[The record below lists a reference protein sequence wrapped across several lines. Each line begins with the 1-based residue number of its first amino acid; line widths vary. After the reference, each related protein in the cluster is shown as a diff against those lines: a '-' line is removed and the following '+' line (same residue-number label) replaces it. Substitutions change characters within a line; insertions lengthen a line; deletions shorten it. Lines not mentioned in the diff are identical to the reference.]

1 MAEPSP
7 FLPYQDRNGDLLID
21 QCEVDVPGPIQK
33 VCLDCKPN
41 PKAIVENW
49 RNSIGEPFLNERIC
63 LYQVGIQTSYSETG
77 GSDATLRE
85 KFEEYKAQA
94 IALFLT
100 EYDKEYTSAT
110 FLTLENAIQYDISS
124 GFELEARNASRLKL
138 LYSIPFADLE
148 AIPEADDDDEEED
161 EQEPVEV
168 TYQTSEFVAL
178 LLRVRKGLNLY
189 ARYVKY
195 FKYIEE
201 ENLVFTESGKM
212 FDLDRYG
219 DGGFNRSKQMAQTLI
234 QLDRFLKSKGYN
246 IPGGGAFGPFKDRVV
261 KITFG
266 FDAKFKLKK
275 LKVFTVGCAEK
286 PIIFKGRK
294 ISGLNR
300 RQVFKDPTAMAYLA
314 QLREMDNDLSA
325 RAPKKF
331 TEFLIDYTYP
341 PISIRNSTEIQ
352 ASLDE
357 QSCVAQAISEKAN
370 SLGQDVLDDVLGLGD
385 AIAGA
390 FHKQMC
396 KSFEEMREQQADMGE
411 NYRPIE
417 DLRQRAEERE
427 TKRDETRAQREQEER
442 DLEARAIANS
452 VTVEEQKA
460 SERKQNRSIKKK
472 ERKKERKDSA
482 KNIKAAAVEQAYQQL
497 QANPNIYVQLCA
509 DVLLSNSKLGDA
521 IDARGMW
528 DVSFNSMK
536 NCGLFDLFID
546 AIQCLYGGLTLQDA
560 LLIMVTKALQAM
572 GMENFGA
579 LFAGLPPEDQ
589 AKLDEL
595 VKQELAKAY
604 ARKERRESFSPTT
617 VGATGSVGQGSVD
630 IPEED
635 GLIANILSGD
645 GIANSRLFQYLGRPF
660 ENPELLERE
669 RSARV
674 PGSYEGTSV
683 SARQYEAESSNFGI
697 RRNIGKAYPQRQS
710 VGGTIV
716 QSDLSGYQTP
726 AANAIEGVAMDAD
739 KLFSDTAIMEAYIN
753 AVVKFYSQN
762 LLDLVDRLNEF
773 PGAEIISKSLATL
786 DCPRP
791 PLFTPGIM
799 DYIKDFELPFCR
811 NMNDLALPK
820 LFLPKIDLGAILK
833 ELIEAI
839 KEAIKNELIKIL
851 FKLLIK
857 VCEVLGEAICKALE
871 TAGDIIGGLPGLI
884 SGNTTFRDII
894 RESICGP
901 NADEEKIDGA
911 IKDLFSTLGGAG
923 ASLANQDRVVEFNE
937 AVASSSTRDE
947 IINASLGEPSTQFL
961 SIVDTIIEFEFPDL
975 REAFSNARDIE
986 AFYRNF
992 GNLLPEDFK
1001 DSLRNEVSQRADDQI
1016 VPANPTLCATP
1027 DQIEEFCSIRSSILD
1042 GRASPQQIETL
1053 CRRPVDDFET
1063 IAGVLQDGIP
1073 ATIMDNL
1080 PPLKSDPGC
1089 DNGLFPREP
1098 EELVSQA
1105 VQGLSAG
1112 LENLK
1117 IAYSYDMLGNGP
1129 FKRNWGF
1136 VNMVL
1141 SDTMGRPY
1149 TAHRRKN
1156 AFDPGAQQYV
1166 DFYSPNQIKDGE
1178 PDDQLNYALA
1188 GAQRGAFPKYIAEWQ
1203 AVYFS
1208 QDKQNFINVGINNDF
1223 QSQNTTFVPFK
1234 DIESGTTKGIERKNL
1249 TRLPDFGYNYFIEP
1263 IENRDQKGINI
1274 IERPR
1279 KRTADVMIKWRDNA
1293 GGTIHGS
1300 LPPSE
1305 ITGPT
1310 IPSQNSLGKDGEFQ
1324 TGYNFK
1330 FFFADFEGNRNRKD
1344 DNVRMQ
1350 IVRLRDQGPHAAL
1363 VENKISVSSFPG
1375 PTTELPDDTT
1385 EVSSSITR
1393 EVEYE
1398 FMSFD
1403 YGLDSIIDETGA
1415 VSDEYPE
1422 FGAALE
1428 SSTPSISPAIVLMSE
1443 MLGIGQGA
1451 ASTFWNNTIS
1461 RLLEGMGERIFSL
1474 DNKAFRY
1481 GANFDNLSV
1490 EEADYG
1496 VIRRGGEF
1504 VIYGNAVNEE
1514 GNPLTNKDAELGLSR
1529 DQFNNRQ
1536 NPEKA
1541 RIVYLDP
1548 ASFGGSYVNPKFY
1561 IKPTDNDGWLGLI
1574 NVMFPELSPCKP
1586 YRTDLIDFA
1595 DIDNVMSNNYTNAP
1609 DDRRLLG
1616 DPDCVTEK
1624 PFDRIL
1630 DRSAKAGIRGTIMA
1644 ACRIYAS
1651 INFVKSMATFSKY
1664 KPDFNNNF
1672 SNLYASFIVEEME
1685 KSMKD
1690 SQSGPAELFNPFKDE
1705 EFWYAFLEQAVQN
1718 YHDEVEAG
1726 DIMEVPSNVQNALNK
1741 IAEIQRAYKYPNKKM
1756 LKNAKKIGDA
1766 GKLQGI
1772 KGYRENKN
1780 LEAVKVAE
1788 EYAKVIL
1795 KEYVVK
1801 EVNFIAEVFENNLIK
1816 EEFIEKD
1823 DYVNNIYYHMLSE
1836 FTDGATLTLDK
1847 EIREEVTGIGT
1858 ENYTDGDEFSLEE
1871 TGEPYVGYYHSHE
1884 DETGQPIFMVGEQH
1898 TDEPHGILV
1907 PFARNVQLNIG
1918 NVLANVGENVDGN
1931 KPFVIRKYLKVGGY
1945 RFPMNKVGQINASPD
1960 AELNISDV
1968 YPGTLDYVYDSG
1980 TPESQDQRART
1991 AVSEARAAGRPLTR
2005 QELAAERAGE
2015 GRPIVGL
2022 KGELGVRYGLAL
2034 FARTE
2039 SGEKEITNSEIDAL
2053 DLPLSKLKPLQANSK
2068 ELFCLVNS
2076 LIDEPKFKAFFSY
2089 CLPVNKLLSGMAIYN
2104 SFTFLDSIGELTADG
2119 KKRQI
2124 TKNLESKPG
2133 LRIDETGAV
2142 DFDSSIPGWYKPSQ
2156 RPNFTPFSL
2165 TWDQWDKITL
2175 RRSNTIIKKMFKSY
2189 YYSRNFDEGE
2199 AQDETGA
2206 NLVIKNLKEL
2216 FTLAPGERIM
2226 PWWKRRS
2233 SNPFNNKD
2241 ELCERKE

>member
-7 FLPYQDRNGDLLID
+7 FLPYQDRNGDRLID
-21 QCEVDVPGPIQK
+21 QCEVDVPGPTEK

-49 RNSIGEPFLNERIC
+49 RNSIGEAFLNERLC
-63 LYQVGIQTSYSETG
+63 LYQVGIQTSYTETG
-77 GSDATLRE
+77 GSDAALRE

-148 AIPEADDDDEEED
+148 AIPEADEDEDEEED
-161 EQEPVEV
+161 EQEPIEV

-201 ENLVFTESGKM
+201 ENLVFTETGKL

-266 FDAKFKLKK
+266 FDTQFKLKK

-341 PISIRNSTEIQ
+341 PISVRNSTEIQ

-396 KSFEEMREQQADMGE
+396 KSFEEMREQQAEMGE
-411 NYRPIE
+411 DYSPIE
-417 DLRQRAEERE
+417 DLRQRAKERE
-427 TKRDETRAQREQEER
+427 AKRDKNRAQREQAER
-442 DLEARAIANS
+442 DLEARARANN
-452 VTVEEQKA
+452 VTVEEQRRN
-460 SERKQNRSIKKK
+460 ERKENRSAKKK
-472 ERKKERKDSA
+472 ENKKKLKDSA
-482 KNIKAAAVEQAYQQL
+482 KNIKAAAVEQAYQEL

-521 IDARGMW
+521 IDTRGMW
-528 DVSFNSMK
+528 DASFNLMK
-536 NCGLFDLFID
+536 TCGLFDLFVD
-546 AIQCLYGGLTLQDA
+546 AIQCLFGGLTLEDA

-572 GMENFGA
+572 GMENFGV

-589 AKLDEL
+589 ARLDEL
-595 VKQELAKAY
+595 VRQNLAEAY
-604 ARKERRESFSPTT
+604 ARRDTRESFRPTT
-617 VGATGSVGQGSVD
+617 VGATGSVGQGTVD
-630 IPEED
+630 VPEE
-635 GLIANILSGD
+635 GGFFSGVLGGT
-645 GIANSRLFQYLGRPF
+645 GIANSRLFQNLGRPF
-660 ENPELLERE
+660 EDPELLERE

-697 RRNIGKAYPQRQS
+697 RRNIGTVYPQRQS

-726 AANAIEGVAMDAD
+726 AANAIEGVATDAE

-753 AVVKFYSQN
+753 AVVQFYSQN

-773 PGAEIISKSLATL
+773 PGAEIISKTLATL

-820 LFLPKIDLGAILK
+820 LFLPKLDLGAILK
-833 ELIEAI
+833 ILIDAI

-871 TAGDIIGGLPGLI
+871 TTGDIIGGLPGLI

-947 IINASLGEPSTQFL
+947 IINASLGEPSPQFL

-975 REAFSNARDIE
+975 RDAFSNVRDIE

-1001 DSLRNEVSQRADDQI
+1001 AGLRDEVSQRADDQI

-1027 DQIEEFCSIRSSILD
+1027 DQIEEFCSIRSSILE
-1042 GRASPQQIETL
+1042 GRASPAQIEAL

-1105 VQGLSAG
+1105 VQGLSDG

-1156 AFDPGAQQYV
+1156 NFDPGALQYV
-1166 DFYSPNQIKDGE
+1166 DFYASSS
-1178 PDDQLNYALA
+1178 DDDAGNLNFARG

-1208 QDKQNFINVGINNDF
+1208 QDKSNIINIGINNDF
-1223 QSQNTTFVPFK
+1223 QPENRTFVPFK
-1234 DIESGTTKGIERKNL
+1234 DIDSGTTKGIERKNL

-1263 IENRDQKGINI
+1263 IENREQEGINI

-1279 KRTADVMIKWRDNA
+1279 KRNADVMLKWRDNA
-1293 GGTIHGS
+1293 GGTKHGS
-1300 LPPSE
+1300 LPPSD
-1305 ITGPT
+1305 ITDSR
-1310 IPSQNSLGKDGEFQ
+1310 IPAVDSLGADGTFQ

-1330 FFFADFEGNRNRKD
+1330 FFFADFEGNRNRRD

-1350 IVRLRDQGPHAAL
+1350 IVRLKDEGTFKSLTEYKQT
-1363 VENKISVSSFPG
+1363 VSTYG
-1375 PTTELPDDTT
+1375 GTVANLPPDNTN
-1385 EVSSSITR
+1385 VSSSITR
-1393 EVEYE
+1393 EIEYE

-1403 YGLDSIIDETGA
+1403 HGLESIIDETGA
-1415 VSDEYPE
+1415 VSDEYPQ

-1428 SSTPSISPAIVLMSE
+1428 DTRASVSPAIVLMSE
-1443 MLGIGQGA
+1443 MLGIGQGIA
-1451 ASTFWNNTIS
+1451 TLFWNSTVSEFLNT
-1461 RLLEGMGERIFSL
+1461 MGSRIFDL
-1474 DNKAFRY
+1474 QNNKAFKY
-1481 GANFDNLSV
+1481 GANFDNLSA

-1496 VIRRGGEF
+1496 VIREGEF
-1504 VIYGNAVNEE
+1504 VPYGDATNEE

-1529 DQFNNRQ
+1529 DQWNNRE

-1548 ASFGGSYVNPKFY
+1548 ASFGGSYTNPKYY

-1595 DIDNVMSNNYTNAP
+1595 DIDSVMSNNYSNAP

-1651 INFVKSMATFSKY
+1651 MNFLKSMATFSKY

-1690 SQSGPAELFNPFKDE
+1690 AQGGAAELFNPFKDE

-1726 DIMEVPSNVQNALNK
+1726 DILEVPPNVQAALSK
-1741 IAEIQRAYKYPNKKM
+1741 IAEVQRAYIYPNKKM
-1756 LKNAKKIGDA
+1756 LKEAKKIGDA
-1766 GKLQGI
+1766 GRLQGI

-1780 LEAVKVAE
+1780 LEAVKAAE

-1816 EEFIEKD
+1816 EGFVDKD
-1823 DYVNNIYYHMLSE
+1823 DYVNNIYYHILTQ
-1836 FTDGATLTLDK
+1836 FTDGSELTLDR

-1871 TGEPYVGYYHSHE
+1871 TGEPYVGYYHVHE
-1884 DETGQPIFMVGEQH
+1884 DETGQPVFMVGEEH
-1898 TDEPHGILV
+1898 SDEPHGVLV

-1918 NVLANVGENVDGN
+1918 NVTANVGDGVEGQS
-1931 KPFVIRKYLKVGGY
+1931 PFVIRKYLKVNGD
-1945 RFPMNKVGQINASPD
+1945 RFPMSKVTELVHSENSD
-1960 AELNISDV
+1960 LNISDI

-1980 TPESQDQRART
+1980 I
-1991 AVSEARAAGRPLTR
+1991 
-2005 QELAAERAGE
+2005 E

-2022 KGELGVRYGLAL
+2022 KGELGVRYGLAI
-2034 FARTE
+2034 FAKT
-2039 SGEKEITNSEIDAL
+2039 SAGEREIANSEIDAL
-2053 DLPLSKLKPLQANSK
+2053 DLPLRLLKPLQANSK
-2068 ELFCLVNS
+2068 ELFCLINGLV
-2076 LIDEPKFKAFFSY
+2076 DDPKFKAFFSY
-2089 CLPVNKLLSGMAIYN
+2089 CLPVNKLLSGMAVYN
-2104 SFTFLDSIGELTADG
+2104 SLTFVDSIGELTADG
-2119 KKRQI
+2119 KKRQAG
-2124 TKNLESKPG
+2124 NDLAGKPG
-2133 LRIDETGAV
+2133 LRINEDGVV
-2142 DFDSSIPGWYKPSQ
+2142 DFESSIPGWYKPSQ

-2165 TWDQWDKITL
+2165 TWDEWDKVTL
-2175 RRSNTIIKKMFKSY
+2175 RRSNAIIKKMFKSY
-2189 YYSRNFDEGE
+2189 YYSRNFDEGQD
-2199 AQDETGA
+2199 QDETGA

-2216 FTLAPGERIM
+2216 FTLAPGQRIM

>member
-7 FLPYQDRNGDLLID
+7 FLQYQDKNGDFLID
-21 QCEVDVPGPIQK
+21 QCEVDLPGPVEK

-49 RNSIGEPFLNERIC
+49 RNSIGEPFLNERVC

-77 GSDATLRE
+77 GSNESLRE

-110 FLTLENAIQYDISS
+110 FLTLESAIQYDISS

-138 LYSIPFADLE
+138 LYSIPFANLE
-148 AIPEADDDDEEED
+148 AIPEADEEDDEEED
-161 EQEPVEV
+161 EQEPIEV

-201 ENLVFTESGKM
+201 ENLVFTATGKL

-266 FDAKFKLKK
+266 FDTEFKLKK

-314 QLREMDNDLSA
+314 QLQEMDNDLSA
-325 RAPKKF
+325 RSPKKF

-341 PISIRNSTEIQ
+341 PISIRNSTELQ

-396 KSFEEMREQQADMGE
+396 KTFEEMREDQAEMGE
-411 NYRPIE
+411 DYSPIE
-417 DLRQRAEERE
+417 ELQKRAAERKE
-427 TKRDETRAQREQEER
+427 KRSTNRAKREQEEKSLAER
-442 DLEARAIANS
+442 ARANQVS
-452 VTVEEQKA
+452 VEEQRRN
-460 SERKQNRSIKKK
+460 ERKQDRAAKKK
-472 ERKKERKDSA
+472 DKKKKRKDSA
-482 KNIKAAAVEQAYQQL
+482 KNIKAAAVEQAYQEL

-528 DVSFNSMK
+528 DASFNKMK

-579 LFAGLPPEDQ
+579 LFAGLPLEDQ

-604 ARKERRESFSPTT
+604 ARKETRESFQPTT
-617 VGATGSVGQGSVD
+617 VGATGSVGQGTVD
-630 IPEED
+630 VTQE
-635 GLIANILSGD
+635 GGFFAGTFGGT
-645 GIANSRLFQYLGRPF
+645 GIANSRLFQNLGRPF

-669 RSARV
+669 KSARV

-697 RRNIGKAYPQRQS
+697 RRNIGTAYPQKQS
-710 VGGTIV
+710 VGGSIV

-726 AANAIEGVAMDAD
+726 AANAIEGVATDTE

-773 PGAEIISKSLATL
+773 PGAEIISKALATL

-811 NMNDLALPK
+811 NMNDLTLPK
-820 LFLPKIDLGAILK
+820 LFLPKLDLGAILK
-833 ELIEAI
+833 ALIDAI
-839 KEAIKNELIKIL
+839 KEAIKNQLIKIL

-871 TAGDIIGGLPGLI
+871 TTGDIIGGLPGLI

-894 RESICGP
+894 RDSICGP
-901 NADEEKIDGA
+901 TADKEKIDGA
-911 IKDLFSTLGGAG
+911 IRDLFSTLGGAG

-947 IINASLGEPSTQFL
+947 IINASLGEPSPQFL

-975 REAFSNARDIE
+975 RDAFSNVRDVE

-1001 DSLRNEVSQRADDQI
+1001 ASLRDEVSQRADDQI

-1027 DQIEEFCSIRSSILD
+1027 DQIEEFCSIRSSILE
-1042 GRASPQQIETL
+1042 GRASPAQIEAL

-1105 VQGLSAG
+1105 VQGLSDG

-1156 AFDPGAQQYV
+1156 NFDPGALQYV
-1166 DFYSPNQIKDGE
+1166 DFYADST
-1178 PDDQLNYALA
+1178 DDELEELNFARP

-1208 QDKQNFINVGINNDF
+1208 QDKENIINIGINNDF
-1223 QSQNTTFVPFK
+1223 QSENRTFVPFK
-1234 DIESGTTKGIERKNL
+1234 DIRSGTTKGIERKNL

-1263 IENRDQKGINI
+1263 IENREQEGINI

-1279 KRTADVMIKWRDNA
+1279 KRTADVMLKWRDNA
-1293 GGTIHGS
+1293 NGTKHGS
-1300 LPPSE
+1300 LPPAD
-1305 ITGPT
+1305 ITSAE
-1310 IPSQNSLGKDGEFQ
+1310 IPSVDSLGEDGSFQ

-1350 IVRLRDQGPHAAL
+1350 IVKLLDYGPYKAQTEYKAQS
-1363 VENKISVSSFPG
+1363 SVAPSMS
-1375 PTTELPDDTT
+1375 ELEDDDT
-1385 EVSSSITR
+1385 EVTSSITR

-1403 YGLDSIIDETGA
+1403 HGLDSIIDEVGA

-1428 SSTPSISPAIVLMSE
+1428 SNRTSISPTIVLMSE
-1443 MLGIGQGA
+1443 MLNIGRSEA
-1451 ASTFWNNTIS
+1451 TLFWNSTIS
-1461 RLLEGMGERIFSL
+1461 KLLESMGGRIFNL
-1474 DNKAFRY
+1474 EENKAFRY
-1481 GANFDNLSV
+1481 GANFDMLSS

-1496 VIRRGGEF
+1496 VIRGGEF
-1504 VIYGNAVNEE
+1504 VLYGDAENEE

-1529 DQFNNRQ
+1529 DQWNNRE

-1548 ASFGGSYVNPKFY
+1548 ASFGGSYTNPKFY

-1586 YRTDLIDFA
+1586 YRTDLINFA
-1595 DIDNVMSNNYTNAP
+1595 DIDSVMSNNYSNAP
-1609 DDRRLLG
+1609 DDRRLIG

-1651 INFVKSMATFSKY
+1651 MNFIKSIATFSRY
-1664 KPDFNNNF
+1664 RPDFNNNF
-1672 SNLYASFIVEEME
+1672 SNLYASYIVEEME

-1690 SQSGPAELFNPFKDE
+1690 SQGGTAELFNPFKDE

-1726 DIMEVPSNVQNALNK
+1726 DILEVPSNVQIALNK
-1741 IAEIQRAYKYPNKKM
+1741 IAEIQRAYVYPGKKM
-1756 LKNAKKIGDA
+1756 LKQAKKIGDA
-1766 GKLQGI
+1766 GRLQGI
-1772 KGYRENKN
+1772 KSYRENKN
-1780 LEAVKVAE
+1780 LEAVKAAE

-1801 EVNFIAEVFENNLIK
+1801 EVNFVAEVFENNLIK
-1816 EEFIEKD
+1816 EGFVDKD
-1823 DYVNNIYYHMLSE
+1823 DYVNNIHYHILTQ
-1836 FTDGATLTLDK
+1836 FTDGSELTLDR
-1847 EIREEVTGIGT
+1847 EIREEVTGVGT

-1871 TGEPYVGYYHSHE
+1871 TGEPYVGYYHVHE
-1884 DETGQPIFMVGEQH
+1884 DETGQPIFMVGEEH
-1898 TDEPHGILV
+1898 SDEPHGILV

-1918 NVLANVGENVDGN
+1918 NVTANVGDSIGGQS
-1931 KPFVIRKYLKVGGY
+1931 PFVIRKYLKVNGD
-1945 RFPMNKVGQINASPD
+1945 RFPMSKVTDLVHSENSD
-1960 AELNISDV
+1960 LNISDV
-1968 YPGTLDYVYDSG
+1968 YPGTLDYVYDAGSI
-1980 TPESQDQRART
+1980 ESQNRRVRA
-1991 AVSEARAAGRPLTR
+1991 AASEARSSGEVITR
-2005 QELAAERAGE
+2005 EERDSERAGE

-2022 KGELGVRYGLAL
+2022 KGELGVRYGLAI
-2034 FARTE
+2034 FAKTSR
-2039 SGEKEITNSEIDAL
+2039 GEREIANSEVDAL
-2053 DLPLSKLKPLQANSK
+2053 DLPLRLLKPLQANSK
-2068 ELFCLVNS
+2068 ELFCLINGLV
-2076 LIDEPKFKAFFSY
+2076 DDPKFKAFFSY

-2104 SFTFLDSIGELTADG
+2104 SLTFLNSIGELTADG

-2124 TKNLESKPG
+2124 GQGLEGKPG
-2133 LRIDETGAV
+2133 LKINEDGMV
-2142 DFDSSIPGWYKPSQ
+2142 DFESSIPGWYKPSQ

-2165 TWDQWDKITL
+2165 TWDEWDKVTL
-2175 RRSNTIIKKMFKSY
+2175 RRSNAILKKMFKSY
-2189 YYSRNFDEGE
+2189 YYSRNFDEGQG
-2199 AQDETGA
+2199 QDETGA

-2216 FTLAPGERIM
+2216 FSLAPGQRIM
-2226 PWWKRRS
+2226 PWWKRRT